1 MQLSKFMSS
10 NLDIISIYRSSPCNY
25 EALNQNIEDLID
37 REKPQLVVGDF
48 NYCYLNSSPNTTKQN
63 FSENNFEQLIR
74 EPTHIEGNLIDRV
87 HLRDI
92 EGIFRCTVTLHSKYF
107 TDHKGLAII
116 VKKGICIYFT

>member
-1 MQLSKFMSS
+1 MAEEEESLSYYKSNIFDNCKDIKEDHMQLSKFTSN
-10 NLDIISIYRSSPCNY
+10 NLDIISIYRSYPGNY

-48 NYCYLNSSPNTTKQN
+48 NYCYLKSSPNTTKQY

-74 EPTHIEGNLIDRV
+74 KPTHIEGNLLDQA

-92 EGIFRCTVTLHSKYF
+92 DRIL
-107 TDHKGLAII
+107 
-116 VKKGICIYFT
+116 